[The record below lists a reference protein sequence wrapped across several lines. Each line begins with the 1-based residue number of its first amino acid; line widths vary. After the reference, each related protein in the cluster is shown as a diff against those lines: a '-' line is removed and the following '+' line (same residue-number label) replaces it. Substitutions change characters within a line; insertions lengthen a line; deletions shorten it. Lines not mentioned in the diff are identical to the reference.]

1 MPYLSSRILQ
11 ALFMFEDTSYIITS
25 LDSIT
30 SKEKVTLACSRCGS
44 HVLEAMANS
53 TTVQPKAKM
62 NFISSLKV
70 GVAVSLHGC
79 YFFYSLH
86 QKFYR
91 FRGNTCF

>member
-1 MPYLSSRILQ
+1 
-11 ALFMFEDTSYIITS
+11 MFEDTSYIITS

-70 GVAVSLHGC
+70 GVSCVLVWLLSAGVC
-79 YFFYSLH
+79 V
-86 QKFYR
+86 
-91 FRGNTCF
+91 FRYPVCQH